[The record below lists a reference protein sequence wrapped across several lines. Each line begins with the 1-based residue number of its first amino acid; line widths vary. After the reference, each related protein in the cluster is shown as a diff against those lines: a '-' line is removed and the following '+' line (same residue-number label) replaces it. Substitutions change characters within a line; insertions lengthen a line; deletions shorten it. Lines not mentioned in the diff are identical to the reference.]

1 MVSLIETPTRLIV
14 TGADDAMA
22 ELRLRFRYHPKNYFR
37 SDAYQLFKLTGGE
50 KGWDGY
56 RYPLQLKTPTAG
68 EMLRGRKPELLELC
82 RQFRFKVNLERQLV
96 SPFKDIKLADIPDGL
111 IEADFRLDANQKQ
124 AVVEWLKQGMG
135 VANMAVNSGKT
146 ATFAAAAAYIKR
158 HFPDA
163 RFLYF
168 TYAERLVKQV
178 MDAMSTFLPDWSI
191 TQYGG
196 GGKRDLT
203 GKDMIIA
210 TQAILNRN
218 YHWLDQQGF
227 FKTFHALLL
236 DESHHCFPAGTLVDG
251 KPIESIKTGDLVWS
265 VNRRGCLEQKKVL
278 HRHKRRV
285 LKKLLRIRTT
295 SREIVCTEK
304 HPIFVN
310 KLGFLEAG
318 GLEPGMPVVLCT
330 TGRIYSGEK
339 DLLLQIP
346 LPLHSMPKDICGCVE
361 EARLRQALQWPV
373 PGCLAAQEGCSHYLP
388 MRVVQEIVHLY
399 QQVQSD
405 MGEARRA
412 RLLLKSVLSRVSF
425 TAVGSD
431 DGQNESKIRVGAHEA
446 QQSNEAAGS
455 SGKSEASFGGLETE
469 DSWRQWALHSP
480 PGIVG
485 WRIEVGDGSAYRHW
499 LEAQRRVSDLLQTG
513 HCESRSE
520 DSSGSG
526 WVWSHDSFG
535 QGPGQKEDCFFGI
548 ERVESV
554 EILEQRSA
562 EEFGRV
568 CPDGFVYNIE
578 VEDNHTYFANDI
590 LVHNCQSPTAEK
602 VLLRCA
608 AYFRLAASDSLKE
621 SDPDKFNRISGL
633 CGPVLCQVTS
643 SSLIEQSRSAA
654 PQLYL
659 VDISGWRGKFR
670 GVSHEP
676 IRRSVAWTLVDNQWI
691 KGTYLGP
698 LYELDDKGK
707 PKTKRKRHLVNGEWE
722 TTEEPIIIPTFHRL
736 ELNGVETTVPAR
748 FTLLDRR
755 YDKAIIRFKERNQ
768 LICDWTKYYAEQG
781 WNTVVVATRTTHVII
796 LETLLA
802 PLIPGRVRSLYGEA
816 STSQRNEAFAWFK
829 RTKGAVLVTPL
840 IKEGVSINEIKA
852 GVIADP
858 VADWEVAKQIIGRFM
873 RKKLHGDENVCHIT
887 WFIDSQHPRYFKNV
901 TDLMGRLEKIEGF
914 TFYHPVA
921 GPETIGQALIHKG
934 TS

>member
-1 MVSLIETPTRLIV
+1 MVSLIETPTRLVV
-14 TGADDAMA
+14 TGLADELA
-22 ELRLRFRYHPKNYFR
+22 ELKGRFRYHPKNYFR
-37 SDAYQLFKLTGGE
+37 SDAYHLFKLTGGE
-50 KGWDGY
+50 RGWDGY
-56 RYPLQLKTPTAG
+56 RYPLQLKTPLAG
-68 EMLRGRKPELLELC
+68 EMLRGRKSELLELC
-82 RQFRFKVNLERQLV
+82 RQFRYKVNLERQLV
-96 SPFKDIKLADIPDGL
+96 SPFKDLKLADIPDDL

-124 AVVEWLKQGMG
+124 AVVEWLKHGMG

-178 MDAMSTFLPDWSI
+178 MDAMTTFLPDWSI

-218 YHWLDQQGF
+218 FSWLEQQGF

-236 DESHHCFPAGTLVDG
+236 DESHHC
-251 KPIESIKTGDLVWS
+251 
-265 VNRRGCLEQKKVL
+265 
-278 HRHKRRV
+278 
-285 LKKLLRIRTT
+285 
-295 SREIVCTEK
+295 
-304 HPIFVN
+304 
-310 KLGFLEAG
+310 
-318 GLEPGMPVVLCT
+318 
-330 TGRIYSGEK
+330 
-339 DLLLQIP
+339 
-346 LPLHSMPKDICGCVE
+346 
-361 EARLRQALQWPV
+361 
-373 PGCLAAQEGCSHYLP
+373 
-388 MRVVQEIVHLY
+388 
-399 QQVQSD
+399 
-405 MGEARRA
+405 
-412 RLLLKSVLSRVSF
+412 
-425 TAVGSD
+425 
-431 DGQNESKIRVGAHEA
+431 
-446 QQSNEAAGS
+446 
-455 SGKSEASFGGLETE
+455 
-469 DSWRQWALHSP
+469 
-480 PGIVG
+480 
-485 WRIEVGDGSAYRHW
+485 
-499 LEAQRRVSDLLQTG
+499 
-513 HCESRSE
+513 
-520 DSSGSG
+520 
-526 WVWSHDSFG
+526 
-535 QGPGQKEDCFFGI
+535 
-548 ERVESV
+548 
-554 EILEQRSA
+554 
-562 EEFGRV
+562 
-568 CPDGFVYNIE
+568 
-578 VEDNHTYFANDI
+578 
-590 LVHNCQSPTAEK
+590 QSPTAEK

-608 AYFRLAASDSLKE
+608 AYFRMAASDILKE

-659 VDISGWRGKFR
+659 VDISSWRGKFR

-676 IRRSVAWTLVDNQWI
+676 EPRSTAWTLVNNQWI

-698 LYELDDKGK
+698 LYELYKKGER
-707 PKTKRKRHLVNGEWE
+707 TTMRQRHLVNGEWE
-722 TTEEPIIIPTFHRL
+722 TSDEPIIIPTFHRL
-736 ELNGVETTVPAR
+736 DLNGVETTVPAR

-768 LICDWTKYYAEQG
+768 LICDWAKYYAEKG

-802 PLIPGRVRSLYGEA
+802 PLIPGRVRALYGEA
-816 STSQRNEAFAWFK
+816 STPQRNEAFAWFK

-921 GPETIGQALIHKG
+921 GPETIPQALVHQG